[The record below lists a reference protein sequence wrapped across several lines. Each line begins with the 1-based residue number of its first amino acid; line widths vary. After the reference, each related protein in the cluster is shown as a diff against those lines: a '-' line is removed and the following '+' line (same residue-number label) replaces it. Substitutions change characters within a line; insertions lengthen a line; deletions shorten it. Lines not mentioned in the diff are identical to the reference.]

1 MATQSTSTTSGVTRI
16 TGTYSGLDVD
26 ALVKAGL
33 SNDQNKLD
41 KAKQSE
47 QIMEW
52 KQEQYRKIM
61 KDVTDFNNKYLS
73 STGEKSLVLSSDW
86 NAMKATSSNEAAV
99 TASAATGA
107 DVANYT
113 VNVTQLAKAASA
125 TLSSTSSNFKADN
138 YITVTDEK
146 SGTPKQIKLRGSNQ
160 QEIAKNLNS
169 DLSTAGI
176 QVTAKYS
183 DFASGGDGGLVLES
197 SVLGAKNKFSVTIQ
211 SSSAPNTDLTDSK
224 LTVSDGQNAKAT
236 IKDSVS
242 GVTKT
247 YTGNSN
253 QVTYNGVTFGFK
265 DVTTTA
271 ATVSATKDTSTIAD
285 KLTSFVTDYNSLM
298 TEINGKLYETYDK
311 SYQPLTDTQKEAM
324 TDSQIEKWNTKAQT
338 GLLRK
343 DEYLTNLASDMKET
357 MTTIMKGSGF
367 NLEKLGITPVQD
379 YGSKNGTYTI
389 TDKSKLTS
397 ALNDNFDKV
406 YELFNKTSSA
416 TTWTK
421 AATTDGILSKLK
433 VAFYNNVTGS
443 DSKMA
448 KKAGVEG
455 YSTDLNNELTKAM
468 TTQKTLID
476 TLEDKIKDKET
487 SLYNKYSSLE
497 TQLSSL
503 DSQAGTLSSYF
514 S

>member
-47 QIMEW
+47 QVMEW

-99 TASAATGA
+99 TATAATGA
-107 DVANYT
+107 NVGNYT
-113 VNVTQLAKAASA
+113 VNVTKLATPASCQISQTDFLSAAKININGTDYTLTGSTASA
-125 TLSSTSSNFKADN
+125 RAAD
-138 YITVTDEK
+138 
-146 SGTPKQIKLRGSNQ
+146 
-160 QEIAKNLNS
+160 LNS
-169 DLSTAGI
+169 QLSKAGVKI
-176 QVTAKYS
+176 NAKYS
-183 DFASGGDGGLVLES
+183 DFANNGTGGLVLES
-197 SVLGAKNKFSVTIQ
+197 QTLGTGTTFTAKLNTDSSNRTITAGTNLNATINDGKSTYTIDDTNNTDKNKS
-211 SSSAPNTDLTDSK
+211 
-224 LTVSDGQNAKAT
+224 
-236 IKDSVS
+236 
-242 GVTKT
+242 
-247 YTGNSN
+247 NSITLDN
-253 QVTYNGVTFGFK
+253 VTYNFK
-265 DVTTTA
+265 DVTTTSGA
-271 ATVSATKDTSTIAD
+271 VKVSTTKDTSAVAD

-311 SYQPLTDTQKEAM
+311 SYQPLTDSQKEAM

-357 MTTIMKGSGF
+357 MTTMMSGSGF

-406 YELFNKTSSA
+406 YELFNKTSST

-448 KKAGVEG
+448 KNAGVEG
-455 YSTDLNNELTKAM
+455 YSTELNNELTKAM
-468 TTQKTLID
+468 TNQKTLID

-487 SLYNKYSSLE
+487 SLYNKYSALE
-497 TQLSSL
+497 TQLSTL
-503 DSQAGTLSSYF
+503 DSQSGTLSSYF